1 MKYNE
6 SKGYSSDEEDSSDEH
21 EHASNEEIYEALIG
35 DDIITAVYAT
45 RLCALRRLND
55 EKYVDALKE
64 LKTEKGQYW
73 LKISDCACAALDIIG
88 AEKYTGDNITVKELI
103 ETEFYSKGKK

>member
-6 SKGYSSDEEDSSDEH
+6 SKD
-21 EHASNEEIYEALIG
+21 HAEIEMENEEIYKELIG
-35 DDIITAVYAT
+35 DDIIAAVYAT
-45 RLCALRRLND
+45 RACAVRKLNE

-64 LKTEKGQYW
+64 LKLEEGQYW

-88 AEKYTGDNITVKELI
+88 AEKYTGDNITIKELI
-103 ETEFYSKGKK
+103 ETEFYSNGK

>member
-6 SKGYSSDEEDSSDEH
+6 SKDRVETEAE
-21 EHASNEEIYEALIG
+21 NEEIYKALIS
-35 DDIITAVYAT
+35 DDIISAVYAT
-45 RLCALRRLND
+45 RACAVRKLNGK
-55 EKYVDALKE
+55 KYVDALKE